1 MKAQFSVLSRVISPR
16 LLRYQNIISAIQLR
30 NLPLSAVR
38 IFRVPLSLQINEY
51 LWPYDLCKMKLRLNR
66 RPDTVRN
73 VVLNPR
79 NKKLAFREESRKSI
93 SYLKRGDEK
102 KDKSR
107 GGDAGRGIRVT
118 RVRRMV
124 RDDTSGEQ
132 TIKIVKS
139 RAHQFYSLSRGHETR
154 DL

>member
-16 LLRYQNIISAIQLR
+16 LLCYQNIISAIQLR
-30 NLPLSAVR
+30 NLPVQPLSAAQ
-38 IFRVPLSLQINEY
+38 IFRVPFSPQINEY

-79 NKKLAFREESRKSI
+79 NEKLAFREESRKSI

-102 KDKSR
+102 KDKSQ
-107 GGDAGRGIRVT
+107 GGDARRGIRVT

-124 RDDTSGEQ
+124 RDDTVES
-132 TIKIVKS
+132 KP
-139 RAHQFYSLSRGHETR
+139 
-154 DL
+154 